1 MIQLEHLE
9 FKLAQAMRAEKVHPA
24 IVFAFEKTGLFVTEQ
39 NGHAFTRDELHH
51 WRSAVAEYH
60 IRKLA
65 SNATIE

>member
-24 IVFAFEKTGLFVTEQ
+24 LVFAFEKTGLFVTEQ
-39 NGHAFTRDELHH
+39 NGHVFSPDELRN

-60 IRKLA
+60 IRKA
-65 SNATIE
+65 AADAARD